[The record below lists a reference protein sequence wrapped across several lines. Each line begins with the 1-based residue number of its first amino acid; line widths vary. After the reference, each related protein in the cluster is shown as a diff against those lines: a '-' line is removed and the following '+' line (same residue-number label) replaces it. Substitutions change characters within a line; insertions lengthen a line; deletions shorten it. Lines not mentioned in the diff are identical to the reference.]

1 MRKTMVLGQL
11 QNPFQVHK
19 ADSGAIRFEMLC
31 TGMLDTSVNPFIVF
45 ISKEC
50 PHFDLYK
57 ITFEYDTGIIS
68 LSSLEERK
76 VIEIPDFLIPLTT
89 REFWLTW
96 FNNEMCMGLKNQ
108 PPFLTHPINSE
119 GKTIGFM
126 KLKVTTNLNWDVK
139 CPPFLLPPMRYKHIE
154 DGKLFWVKMVDN
166 KLPPGAFIGG
176 FENEPLYIA
185 RAMHNNSLCPGKYV
199 PSKKCAYVPWGF
211 REHEKRNFEILCGFN
226 AIWINCKE
234 NLLPENA
241 FVAGA
246 SEINGEHLYI
256 GRAMVN
262 SNLIVG
268 KVHLLYKTCY
278 LPYEGREVEKFSY
291 EVLVKGNV
299 KNHGISAK
307 NTCLMNPTKAMQPCI

>member
-1 MRKTMVLGQL
+1 MGQL

-19 ADSGAIRFEMLC
+19 ADSGAIRFEIIC
-31 TGMLDTSVNPFIVF
+31 TGMPDTSANPFIAL

-50 PHFDLYK
+50 PHGDLYK
-57 ITFEYDTGIIS
+57 ITFEYDTGNICLTS
-68 LSSLEERK
+68 PEERK
-76 VIEIPDFLIPLTT
+76 IIEIPDFLIPLTT

-96 FNNEMCMGLKNQ
+96 FNNEMY
-108 PPFLTHPINSE
+108 
-119 GKTIGFM
+119 
-126 KLKVTTNLNWDVK
+126 
-139 CPPFLLPPMRYKHIE
+139 PPFLLPPLKYKHIE

-199 PSKKCAYVPWGF
+199 PSKQCAYVPWGF

-226 AIWINCKE
+226 AIWIKCKE

-268 KVHLLYKTCY
+268 KVLLLYKTCY
-278 LPYEGREVEKFSY
+278 LPYEGREVERSSY

-299 KNHGISAK
+299 KSHGISVK
-307 NTCLMNPTKAMQPCI
+307 NKCLMNPTKAMQPCI